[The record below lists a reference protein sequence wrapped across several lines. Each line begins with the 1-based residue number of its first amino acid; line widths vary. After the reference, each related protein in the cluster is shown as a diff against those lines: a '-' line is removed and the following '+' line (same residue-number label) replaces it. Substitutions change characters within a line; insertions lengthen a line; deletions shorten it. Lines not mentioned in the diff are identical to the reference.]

1 MKFWVRLMAIA
12 AAATAIPLAPASANA
27 IFTATMLGSNE
38 NPANASTAI
47 GQALVTLHDDNNTL
61 DVQIIFSGLSAPAAA
76 AHIHCCAIP
85 TANAPVR
92 LDFGGAGGFPTG
104 VLAGTYN
111 HTFLLN
117 TLTLGGGQSAADFIA
132 GLYAGLAYT
141 NIHNSRF
148 PGGEIR
154 GQLQV
159 PEPASLALFGLG
171 LAGVGFV
178 SRKRASKK

>member
-1 MKFWVRLMAIA
+1 MKSLVRLMAIA
-12 AAATAIPLAPASANA
+12 MVAIAMPLAPASANA

-38 NPANASTAI
+38 VPANASTAS
-47 GQALVTLHDDNNTL
+47 GFALITLFDDLTL
-61 DVQIIFSGLSAPAAA
+61 NVQMTFTGLTANAAA
-76 AHIHCCAIP
+76 SHIHCCVAAG
-85 TANAPVR
+85 ANAPVR

-104 VLAGTYN
+104 VTSGTYN
-111 HTFLLN
+111 HTFNLN
-117 TLTLGGGQSAADFIA
+117 TITLGGGMTVANFIA

-141 NIHNSRF
+141 NIHNASF

-171 LAGVGFV
+171 LAGLGFV
-178 SRKRASKK
+178 SRKRVSK